1 MVSLKYVVFVL
12 RADNDGEG
20 GILALLS
27 LVAADQ
33 VADGAKLPA
42 LVLLGVLGASLLY
55 GDGVIT
61 PAISVLSA
69 MEGLKLVAPGFE
81 QFIVPATIAVLIGL
95 FVIQRYGTGSIGK
108 LFGPIM
114 VVWFVVIGGLGL
126 ANIWMAPAILKA
138 INPAEAARFLID
150 DPKIS
155 FVVIGAV
162 FLALTGGEALY
173 ADMGHVGATAIRR
186 AWFGLVLP
194 ALLLNYF
201 GQGALILAD
210 PTAADNPFYK
220 LAPGWALI
228 PMVVL
233 ATFATI
239 IASQALVSGVF
250 SLTRQAMQMGLC
262 PRARIISTSFD
273 EAGQI
278 YIPAANWLLM
288 TGTLLTVVLFRSSES
303 LAAAYGIAVS
313 GTMLITT
320 ILLYRVAVSRWQW
333 PPGVAIPIV
342 AIFGAIDATFLV
354 SNSIKIVEGGWF
366 PLIVGGVIAVLMLTW
381 REGSSEVRHRL
392 QEMSMPLKEFLDY
405 ADKTV
410 IGRAPGM
417 GVWLTKVE
425 HGASPMLLR
434 HIEHNRVLHATVV
447 LLTFVSD
454 RRPRVP
460 FHERFSVHRLGH
472 GFYRIQVKLGFMQT
486 PDIPLSLINCNKLG
500 FDADLDNKNY
510 YIAHETIVRRGVES
524 SMEPVSFAIFSFLNR
539 IASRAPDFFK
549 IPHDAIIEVGISGG
563 DLTLA
568 LPCAAFAAAYPP
580 HGSGRKDPHQ
590 TCTPFGTRMP
600 CRRYCARS
608 LCAECLRRVICQNSN
623 CCPLSLWRSCF
634 RARPTLRLP
643 EGAEAEG
650 VVAAAAAVILA
661 AGCAA
666 AEARISVAAHV
677 TLAAGPRYP
686 DQRRDLA
693 SARTIRSPSA
703 IPEVVRSAAERLS
716 MPTKIQGSVR
726 TAIRRTGMR
735 S

>member
-1 MVSLKYVVFVL
+1 MDLPSSAPVGLIDRSATRVVPSQSEVAPDQAKYLHHAGSPWFLALTALGVVFGDIGTSPLYAFQVALTGVGHSPPTQAEVLGIVSLILWALTVMVSLKYVVFVL

-33 VADGAKLPA
+33 VANGARLPV
-42 LVLLGVLGASLLY
+42 LVLLGVIGASLLY

-81 QFIVPATIAVLIGL
+81 HFVVPATIAVLIGL

-114 VVWFVVIGGLGL
+114 VIWFVVIGGLGA
-126 ANIWMAPAILKA
+126 ANIWMAPAILRA
-138 INPAEAARFLID
+138 VSPTEAVSFLIA

-173 ADMGHVGATAIRR
+173 ADMGHVGANAIRR

-201 GQGALILAD
+201 GQGALILSD
-210 PTAADNPFYK
+210 PAAADNPFYK

-228 PMVVL
+228 PMLVL

-262 PRARIISTSFD
+262 PRARITPTSVD

-278 YIPAANWLLM
+278 YVPAANWLLM
-288 TGTLLTVVLFRSSES
+288 TGTLLTVVLFRSSEN

-333 PPGVAIPIV
+333 PPAVAIPVI

-366 PLIVGGVIAVLMLTW
+366 PLIVGGLIAVLMLSW
-381 REGSSEVRHRL
+381 RKGSSEVRHRL
-392 QEMSMPLKEFLDY
+392 HEMSMPLREFIDY
-405 ADKTV
+405 ADNTC

-460 FHERFSVHRLGH
+460 FHERHSVHRLGH
-472 GFYRIQVKLGFMQT
+472 GFYRIQVRLGFMQT
-486 PDIPLSLINCNKLG
+486 PDIPLTLINCNRLG
-500 FDADLDNKNY
+500 FDADLDHKNY
-510 YIAHETIVRRGVES
+510 YIAHETIVRRAVGS
-524 SMEPVSFAIFSFLNR
+524 AIEPIPFAIFSFLNR

-549 IPHDAIIEVGISGG
+549 IPHDAIIEVG
-563 DLTLA
+563 
-568 LPCAAFAAAYPP
+568 F
-580 HGSGRKDPHQ
+580 
-590 TCTPFGTRMP
+590 
-600 CRRYCARS
+600 
-608 LCAECLRRVICQNSN
+608 RV
-623 CCPLSLWRSCF
+623 
-634 RARPTLRLP
+634 
-643 EGAEAEG
+643 
-650 VVAAAAAVILA
+650 
-661 AGCAA
+661 
-666 AEARISVAAHV
+666 
-677 TLAAGPRYP
+677 
-686 DQRRDLA
+686 
-693 SARTIRSPSA
+693 
-703 IPEVVRSAAERLS
+703 EV
-716 MPTKIQGSVR
+716 
-726 TAIRRTGMR
+726 
-735 S
+735 

>member
-1 MVSLKYVVFVL
+1 MAKSGMAALTLGALGVVFGDIGTSPLYAIQAVFNINGQAVHVTPLDVYGVISLVFWSITMIVSVKYVTFIM
-12 RADNDGEG
+12 RADNAGEG
-20 GILALLS
+20 GIMALTALL
-27 LVAADQ
+27 
-33 VADGAKLPA
+33 DGAKLKGTA
-42 LVLLGVLGASLLY
+42 IKATLVMLGIIGASLFY
-55 GDGVIT
+55 GDGAIT

-81 QFIVPATIAVLIGL
+81 SFVVPATIAVLVGL
-95 FVIQRYGTGSIGK
+95 FMIQRHGTGSIGK
-108 LFGPIM
+108 LFGPVM
-114 VVWFVVIGGLGL
+114 VIWFVVIGGLGAVHIWIAPDIL
-126 ANIWMAPAILKA
+126 AA
-138 INPAEAARFLID
+138 INPREAARFLIA

-220 LAPGWALI
+220 MAPGWALV

-262 PRARIISTSFD
+262 PRARIIPTSVD

-278 YIPAANWLLM
+278 YVPAANWLLM
-288 TGTLLTVVLFRSSES
+288 TGTLLTVILFRSSEN

-320 ILLYRVAVSRWQW
+320 ILLYRVAVSRWQL
-333 PPGVAIPIV
+333 PPGIAIPVI

-366 PLIVGGVIAVLMLTW
+366 PLIIGAVIATLMISW
-381 REGSSEVRHRL
+381 RKGSSRVRQRL
-392 QEMSMPLKEFLDY
+392 QEMSMPLKQFLEY
-405 ADKTV
+405 ADSTV

-434 HIEHNRVLHATVV
+434 HIEHNRVLHTTVV

-460 FHERFSVHRLGH
+460 FHERHSVHRLGH
-472 GFYRIQVKLGFMQT
+472 GFYRIEVRLGFMQT
-486 PDIPLSLINCNKLG
+486 PDIPLSLINCKMLG
-500 FDADLDNKNY
+500 FDADLDHKNY
-510 YIAHETIVRRGVES
+510 YIAHETIVRRDRES
-524 SMEPVSFAIFSFLNR
+524 SMDAISFAIFSFLNR

-549 IPHDAIIEVGISGG
+549 IPQDAIIEVG
-563 DLTLA
+563 
-568 LPCAAFAAAYPP
+568 F
-580 HGSGRKDPHQ
+580 
-590 TCTPFGTRMP
+590 
-600 CRRYCARS
+600 
-608 LCAECLRRVICQNSN
+608 RVGI
-623 CCPLSLWRSCF
+623 
-634 RARPTLRLP
+634 
-643 EGAEAEG
+643 
-650 VVAAAAAVILA
+650 
-661 AGCAA
+661 
-666 AEARISVAAHV
+666 
-677 TLAAGPRYP
+677 
-686 DQRRDLA
+686 
-693 SARTIRSPSA
+693 
-703 IPEVVRSAAERLS
+703 
-716 MPTKIQGSVR
+716 
-726 TAIRRTGMR
+726 
-735 S
+735 

>member
-1 MVSLKYVVFVL
+1 MDMPSSIPVGSLIDRSLSDSGSGQPGAVADRAKFLHHAGSPWFLALTALGVVYGDIGTSPLYAFQVALSGLGHPVPAAAEVLGIVSLIFWALMAMVSLKYVIFVL
-12 RADNDGEG
+12 RADYDGEG

-27 LVAADQ
+27 LVAAGRI
-33 VADGAKLPA
+33 ADGARLPI
-42 LVLLGVLGASLLY
+42 LVLLGVIGASLLY

-81 QFIVPATIAVLIGL
+81 KFIVPVTLAILIGL
-95 FVIQRYGTGSIGK
+95 FVIQRQGTESIGK
-108 LFGPIM
+108 LFGPVM
-114 VVWFVVIGGLGL
+114 VVWFVVIGVLGA
-126 ANIWMAPAILKA
+126 ANIWMAPAILQA
-138 INPAEAARFLID
+138 INPADAARFLVA
-150 DPKIS
+150 DPVIS
-155 FVVIGAV
+155 FAVIGAV

-173 ADMGHVGATAIRR
+173 ADMGHVGPTAIRR
-186 AWFGLVLP
+186 AWFVLVLP
-194 ALLLNYF
+194 ALILNYF

-210 PTAADNPFYK
+210 PAAADNPFYK

-262 PRARIISTSFD
+262 PRARITPTSVD

-278 YIPAANWLLM
+278 YVPAANWLLM
-288 TGTLLTVVLFRSSES
+288 TGTLLTVVLFRSSEN

-333 PPGVAIPIV
+333 PPAVAIPII

-366 PLIVGGVIAVLMLTW
+366 PLIVGAVIAVLMLSW
-381 REGSSEVRHRL
+381 RKGSSEVRHRL
-392 QEMSMPLKEFLDY
+392 QEMSMPLKEFIDY
-405 ADKTV
+405 ADNTC

-460 FHERFSVHRLGH
+460 FHERHSVHRLGH
-472 GFYRIQVKLGFMQT
+472 GFYRIQVRLGFMQT
-486 PDIPLSLINCNKLG
+486 PDIPLTLINCNRLG
-500 FDADLDNKNY
+500 FDADLDHKNY
-510 YIAHETIVRRGVES
+510 YIAHETIVRRATGS
-524 SMEPVSFAIFSFLNR
+524 SMPPIPFAVFSFLNR

-549 IPHDAIIEVGISGG
+549 IPHDAIIEVG
-563 DLTLA
+563 
-568 LPCAAFAAAYPP
+568 F
-580 HGSGRKDPHQ
+580 
-590 TCTPFGTRMP
+590 
-600 CRRYCARS
+600 
-608 LCAECLRRVICQNSN
+608 RV
-623 CCPLSLWRSCF
+623 
-634 RARPTLRLP
+634 
-643 EGAEAEG
+643 
-650 VVAAAAAVILA
+650 
-661 AGCAA
+661 
-666 AEARISVAAHV
+666 
-677 TLAAGPRYP
+677 
-686 DQRRDLA
+686 
-693 SARTIRSPSA
+693 
-703 IPEVVRSAAERLS
+703 EV
-716 MPTKIQGSVR
+716 
-726 TAIRRTGMR
+726 
-735 S
+735 

>member
-1 MVSLKYVVFVL
+1 MDMPSGAPASGLTGRSAASLGPSRAETVLDQAKYLHHAGSPGFLALTALGVVFGDIGTSPLYAFQVALTGVGHPVPTAAEVLGIVSLILWALTLMVSLKYVVFVL

-27 LVAADQ
+27 LVGADQ
-33 VADGAKLPA
+33 VANGLKLPV
-42 LVLLGVLGASLLY
+42 LVLLGVVGASLLY

-81 QFIVPATIAVLIGL
+81 HFIVPATLAVLVGL
-95 FVIQRYGTGSIGK
+95 FAIQRRGTGSIGR
-108 LFGPIM
+108 LFGPLM
-114 VVWFVVIGGLGL
+114 VIWFVVIGILGL
-126 ANIWMAPAILKA
+126 ANIWMAPAILRA

-201 GQGALILAD
+201 GQGALILSD
-210 PTAADNPFYK
+210 PAAVDNPFYK
-220 LAPGWALI
+220 LAPGWALL
-228 PMVVL
+228 PMLVL

-262 PRARIISTSFD
+262 PRARIIPTSAE

-278 YIPAANWLLM
+278 YVPAANWLLM
-288 TGTLLTVVLFRSSES
+288 VGTLVTVVLFRSSDS

-333 PPGVAIPIV
+333 PAGVAIPVI

-366 PLIVGGVIAVLMLTW
+366 PLIIGTVIAILMLSW
-381 REGSSEVRHRL
+381 RKGASEVRRRL
-392 QEMSMPLKEFLDY
+392 QEMSMPLREFLDY
-405 ADKTV
+405 ADRAV

-447 LLTFVSD
+447 LLTFISD

-460 FHERFSVHRLGH
+460 FHERHSVHRLGH
-472 GFYRIQVKLGFMQT
+472 GFYRIQVRLGFMQT

-500 FDADLDNKNY
+500 FDADLDHKNY
-510 YIAHETIVRRGVES
+510 YIAHETTVRRDMGS

-549 IPHDAIIEVGISGG
+549 IPQDAIIEVG
-563 DLTLA
+563 
-568 LPCAAFAAAYPP
+568 F
-580 HGSGRKDPHQ
+580 
-590 TCTPFGTRMP
+590 
-600 CRRYCARS
+600 
-608 LCAECLRRVICQNSN
+608 RV
-623 CCPLSLWRSCF
+623 
-634 RARPTLRLP
+634 
-643 EGAEAEG
+643 
-650 VVAAAAAVILA
+650 
-661 AGCAA
+661 
-666 AEARISVAAHV
+666 
-677 TLAAGPRYP
+677 
-686 DQRRDLA
+686 
-693 SARTIRSPSA
+693 
-703 IPEVVRSAAERLS
+703 EV
-716 MPTKIQGSVR
+716 
-726 TAIRRTGMR
+726 
-735 S
+735 